1 MIDQNGKKTRIHVAN
16 PNIDLGEGIH
26 DDDELGGLRNKSRG
40 SNIMQFINHSKF
52 KFRINPKIKESD
64 QVQNHKPYKMRQNPR
79 HGALF

>member
-52 KFRINPKIKESD
+52 KFRTTNLIKCAKTLVTEHCSSD
-64 QVQNHKPYKMRQNPR
+64 VDT
-79 HGALF
+79 